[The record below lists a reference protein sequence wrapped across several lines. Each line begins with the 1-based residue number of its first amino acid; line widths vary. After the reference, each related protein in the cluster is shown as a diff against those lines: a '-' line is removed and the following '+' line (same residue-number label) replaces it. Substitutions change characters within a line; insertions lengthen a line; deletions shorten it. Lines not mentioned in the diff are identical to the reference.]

1 MNKSTA
7 TSRSGKELVG
17 RKAPGFV
24 APVIGAQLATLEDYR
39 GLPLI
44 LNFWASW
51 CPPCRE
57 ETPGMERVW
66 RKYRNDGLVI
76 LGVNVQDG
84 EDEAR
89 RYINEFGVTFPNV
102 LDLDGRVTIDY
113 GVTGLPVTFFVTRDG
128 TISGRWVGSIS
139 EARLDSWARSL
150 NENKDIGNTY
160 HGENPEGYRSFN

>member
-1 MNKSTA
+1 
-7 TSRSGKELVG
+7 
-17 RKAPGFV
+17 
-24 APVIGAQLATLEDYR
+24 
-39 GLPLI
+39 
-44 LNFWASW
+44 
-51 CPPCRE
+51 
-57 ETPGMERVW
+57 MERVW

-113 GVTGLPVTFFVTRDG
+113 GVTGLPVTFFVARDG

-139 EARLDSWARSL
+139 ETRLDSWARSL